1 MQPWSWSSSWRH
13 PEFRRGAIEMAAVT
27 PGIAAWG
34 LVSGV
39 AMVKSGL
46 PVPLAVLMTLVV
58 FAGTAQLAA
67 LPLITSGAPM
77 WVVWATALCVNLRF
91 VIFSAQ
97 WRPYLIVYPRAFRA
111 RLSYFTADLSYV
123 MFMRRFPK
131 PEPAPEQVPYV
142 WGGVTVNWL
151 SWQGM
156 SLLGIFL
163 ADRIPTEWGL
173 GFAGTLALLGLTCS
187 LLNDRAAWVAGGV
200 AAAAAVLTYSL
211 PLKLNIVVAIAAA
224 VAVGLL
230 MDPRTPAGVAPADDR
245 T

>member
-1 MQPWSWSSSWRH
+1 
-13 PEFRRGAIEMAAVT
+13 MAAVT

-46 PVPLAVLMTLVV
+46 PVPLALLMTLIV

-67 LPLITSGAPM
+67 LPLIVSGAPM

-97 WRPYLIVYPRAFRA
+97 WRPYLIVYPRRFRT
-111 RLSYFTADLSYV
+111 RLTYFTADLSYV
-123 MFMRRFPK
+123 MFMKRFPK
-131 PEPAPEQVPYV
+131 PEPSPEQVPYI

-151 SWQGM
+151 SWQVM

-230 MDPRTPAGVAPADDR
+230 MDPRTPATAAPADDR

>member
-1 MQPWSWSSSWRH
+1 
-13 PEFRRGAIEMAAVT
+13 MAQVT

-46 PVPLAVLMTLVV
+46 PVPLALLMTFVV

-67 LPLITSGAPM
+67 LPLIASGAPM
-77 WVVWATALCVNLRF
+77 WVVWATAACVNLRF

-97 WRPYLIVYPRAFRA
+97 WRPYLAVYPRSVRA
-111 RLSYFTADLSYV
+111 RISYFTADLSYV
-123 MFMRRFPK
+123 MFMKRFPEAK
-131 PEPAPEQVPYV
+131 PSPEQVPYI

-151 SWQGM
+151 SWQVL
-156 SLLGIFL
+156 SVAGILL

-173 GFAGTLALLGLTCS
+173 GFAGTLALIGLTCS

-200 AAAAAVLTYSL
+200 AAAAAVAAYSL

-230 MDPRTPAGVAPADDR
+230 MDSRTPAAAAPSEDR